1 MPGKLRHRIGGRSD
15 GPLLGRGGAGIE
27 AMTNNL
33 GAPDAIAPAVRLS
46 ALVVAHDE
54 ETQLAECLA
63 GLGVCD
69 EMVVLLDRCTDGSR
83 DVALRFTE
91 RVFDGA
97 WPIEGH
103 RRQAGV
109 DACRGEWI
117 FETDADERVPP
128 ELAAEV
134 CATIDRS
141 SFDYHRVPF
150 DNYIGKRLVRHGWG
164 AQFGVGSKCCL
175 CRKGVKS
182 WGAERVHPKLAW
194 KLGARQGPPLRH
206 RMVHFVD
213 RDISDMIR
221 RLDRYTT
228 ARALDLRDS
237 GDIGSALNNYR
248 RIVSRFW
255 KCFVGRKGYR
265 EGGLGFL
272 IALCAA
278 LYPIL
283 SYLKARHAEEIE
295 GAGDDATR

>member
-1 MPGKLRHRIGGRSD
+1 M
-15 GPLLGRGGAGIE
+15 
-27 AMTNNL
+27 N
-33 GAPDAIAPAVRLS
+33 APTVRLS

-54 ETQLAECLA
+54 ERQLGECLG
-63 GLGVCD
+63 GLRFCD
-69 EMVVLLDRCTDGSR
+69 EIVVLLDRCSDGSR
-83 DVALRFTE
+83 EVALRYTE
-91 RVFDGA
+91 RVVEGA
-97 WPIEGH
+97 WPIQGH

-109 DACRGEWI
+109 DACRGAWI
-117 FETDADERVPP
+117 FETDADERVSP

-134 CATIDRS
+134 RATIEGS
-141 SFDYHRVPF
+141 GFDVHRVPY
-150 DNYIGKRLVRHGWG
+150 DNYVGKRLVRYGWG
-164 AQFGVGSKCCL
+164 AQFGVGSKSCL
-175 CRKGVKS
+175 YRKGVKS
-182 WGAERVHPKLAW
+182 WGAERVHPKLVWQA
-194 KLGARQGPPLRH
+194 GVRQGPPLRH

-213 RDISDMIR
+213 RDISDMIQ

-237 GDIGSALNNYR
+237 GDIGSAFHNYR

-283 SYLKARHAEEIE
+283 SYLKARHAAEIE
-295 GAGDDATR
+295 GAET